1 MCAWKSIPS
10 NGLGVEVEVEV
21 EGVGVVMG
29 IVTSA
34 AIKQKSHDSHMTVHT
49 YNTYMHTYIH
59 TYVRTYMS
67 SMASLLVFHFSAVGQ
82 AT

>member
-10 NGLGVEVEVEV
+10 STSGLGVGVEVEV

-34 AIKQKSHDSHMTVHT
+34 AKIEVT
-49 YNTYMHTYIH
+49 
-59 TYVRTYMS
+59 
-67 SMASLLVFHFSAVGQ
+67 
-82 AT
+82 